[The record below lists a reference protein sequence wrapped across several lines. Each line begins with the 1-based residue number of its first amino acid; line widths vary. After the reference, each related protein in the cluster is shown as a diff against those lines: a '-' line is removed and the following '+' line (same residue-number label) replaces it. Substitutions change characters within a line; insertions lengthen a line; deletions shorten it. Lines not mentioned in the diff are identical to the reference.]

1 MKNTQKLLL
10 LITLSFPMV
19 SSADCEKWIDYLL
32 EKYHSSRASNMT
44 VCKICLLMKV
54 KQLWFYR
61 FLVDHRSL
69 FYMILMYY
77 LLIRKVVN

>member
-32 EKYHSSRASNMT
+32 EKYHSSRESDKA
-44 VCKICLLMKV
+44 VCKIWPTDESKKIV
-54 KQLWFYR
+54 VIP
-61 FLVDHRSL
+61 FLNE
-69 FYMILMYY
+69 IEGTIYY
-77 LLIRKVVN
+77 DLDV

>member
-1 MKNTQKLLL
+1 MKNIKKLLL
-10 LITLSFPMV
+10 LITLCLPMV
-19 SSADCEKWIDYLL
+19 SSADCEKWIDQLL
-32 EKYHSSRASNMT
+32 EKYHSSRESDMP

-61 FLVDHRSL
+61 FLVDHRIL